1 MFKGAGMSFI
11 DEVCTFDL
19 SALELRVTAK
29 PENSQISIVSG
40 RKTSK
45 SELFAMAYG
54 RGSGKS
60 LFFGNLIHEM
70 FNKTY
75 SGAVGTGYVAG
86 VHDTV
91 ATALS
96 QVSGTRMSSEVDED
110 PLFAA
115 MERHNNRIKA
125 GKAALKTLFKAE
137 ALPVYH
143 NRSTG
148 PAKTKD
154 WE

>member
-1 MFKGAGMSFI
+1 MFKGAGMTFI
-11 DEVCTFDL
+11 ELMDSLDL
-19 SALELRVTAK
+19 SALELRSLPPPTPNQMVVIT
-29 PENSQISIVSG
+29 G

-45 SELFAMAYG
+45 SPIFGMSYG

-60 LFFGNLIHEM
+60 RLYADLMDQLFKEYIEVGNGVV
-70 FNKTY
+70 KP
-75 SGAVGTGYVAG
+75 G

-96 QVSGTRMSSEVDED
+96 QVTNTRMSSEVDDD

>member
-11 DEVCTFDL
+11 ELMDSLDL
-19 SALELRVTAK
+19 SALELRSLPPPTPNQMEVIT
-29 PENSQISIVSG
+29 G

-45 SELFAMAYG
+45 SHLFGMRYG

-60 LFFGNLIHEM
+60 RLYADLLDQLNKNYIEM
-70 FNKTY
+70 VN
-75 SGAVGTGYVAG
+75 GIVNPG

-96 QVSGTRMSSEVDED
+96 QVTNTRMSTEVDED

>member
-11 DEVCTFDL
+11 ELMDSLDL
-19 SALELRVTAK
+19 SALELRSLPPPTPNQLKVTM
-29 PENSQISIVSG
+29 E
-40 RKTSK
+40 RKVSK
-45 SELFAMAYG
+45 STMFGMAYG

-60 LFFGNLIHEM
+60 RLYADLMDQFFKAHIEVGNGVV
-70 FNKTY
+70 KP
-75 SGAVGTGYVAG
+75 G

-96 QVSGTRMSSEVDED
+96 QVTNTRMSSEVDED

>member
-11 DEVCTFDL
+11 ELMGSLDL
-19 SALELRVTAK
+19 SALELRSLPPPTPNQMVVIT
-29 PENSQISIVSG
+29 G
-40 RKTSK
+40 HKTSK
-45 SELFAMAYG
+45 SPIFGMPYG

-60 LFFGNLIHEM
+60 RLYTDLMDQLFKEYIEVGNGVV
-70 FNKTY
+70 KP
-75 SGAVGTGYVAG
+75 G

-96 QVSGTRMSSEVDED
+96 QVSGTLMSSEVDGD
-110 PLFAA
+110 PLFEA

-125 GKAALKTLFKAE
+125 GKAALKTMFKAE
-137 ALPVYH
+137 PLPGYH
-143 NRSTG
+143 KRTTG
-148 PAKTKD
+148 PAKNKD